1 MKKHTTLFLIVFNS
15 FNLLASVAYGQTVNV
30 AANNTTSAVSTPRI
44 TNNTAPT
51 SLTLTPS
58 QMQKLSQLFKNDH
71 VDPTTQ
77 AAIQSVLPNTPQQIQ
92 ALKQQKAAVDQAIQ
106 PNPIQA
112 SQLMTTVRSIN
123 LLNNAPPPLLHLV
136 QNYATSISFLGE
148 NGKPW
153 PIENAVPGSDAIIL
167 GQPIKN
173 DPFNASI
180 IVQAPFISTNITFYL
195 KGRIKPVVL
204 FVHTATDPKE
214 GLDSSVSVT
223 LDSNPPGTD
232 PLPVKNVGAVSDAL
246 LNAVDY
252 APGSNWQS
260 VKLNNANLP
269 LGLKMWTSP
278 DNKQAIVRVTSGEL
292 MSPDWSSQAS
302 NPDNTVTAY
311 AFNYVP
317 LMLLVNSNEGQTF
330 QVSVSQAVETLAGND
345 NTVDNTR
352 TLDVKN
358 ISAIEK
364 QAQARIAHAK

>member
-1 MKKHTTLFLIVFNS
+1 MATWTW
-15 FNLLASVAYGQTVNV
+15 LASVAHAQTTVV
-30 AANNTTSAVSTPRI
+30 PANSTAVPAPTAI
-44 TNNTAPT
+44 NKAPT
-51 SLTLTPS
+51 SLTLTSS
-58 QMQKLSQLFKNDH
+58 QMQKLSQLFKQDR

-92 ALKQQKAAVDQAIQ
+92 ALKQQKAAVDQALQ
-106 PNPIQA
+106 PMPIQVT
-112 SQLMTTVRSIN
+112 QLRNTVRAIN

-153 PIENAVPGSDAIIL
+153 PIENAVPGSEAILL

-180 IVQAPFISTNITFYL
+180 LVQTPFVSTNITFYL
-195 KGRIKPVVL
+195 KGRVKPVVL
-204 FVHTATDPKE
+204 FVHTATNLNE

-223 LDSNPPGTD
+223 LDGNPPGTD

-246 LNAVDY
+246 LNTVDY
-252 APGSNWQS
+252 APGSNWQP
-260 VKLNNANLP
+260 VKLSNNNLP

-278 DNKQAIVRVTSGEL
+278 DNKQAIVRVSSGVL

-302 NPDNTVTAY
+302 NPDNTVMAY

-317 LMLLVNSNEGQTF
+317 LMLLVNSNDGQTF
-330 QVSVSQAVETLAGND
+330 QVSVKQAVQTLAGGDSTTDSNSI
-345 NTVDNTR
+345 
-352 TLDVKN
+352 LDIKN
-358 ISAIEK
+358 ISVIEK
-364 QAQARIAHAK
+364 QAQARIAHEK